1 MRFGLFLASALL
13 AIAVTSARSSAA
25 SEFCPAAVDS
35 IQQIGGSSSN
45 VYSVVLDARGPRSV
59 AGTIV
64 VRDGDDWFR
73 VTFPAVALT
82 AMTEH
87 FADDYLE
94 YSKTVYQSAPLYVRF
109 ESPLKKPFAYV
120 SDAAA
125 TGDTLFNWNARG
137 DVTCSP
143 PAGFSIDHAAA
154 RARVLTLKNPR
165 ADIEAP
171 PAPNATILAA
181 AAIAAPG
188 SLDCPHPFADAAADR
203 EVTPA
208 LPAMRQNSD
217 FPGAMVLVKLL
228 IDADGSIV
236 DSWVDTPSG
245 FQDVDHVSLV
255 AARESTYKA
264 GTAFCHAVPGEY
276 IFRAVFS
283 PTR

>member
-13 AIAVTSARSSAA
+13 AVAVTSARSSAA

-35 IQQIGGSSSN
+35 IQQVGGSSST

-64 VRDGDDWFR
+64 VRDGVDWYR
-73 VTFPAVALT
+73 VTFPASDLT
-82 AMTEH
+82 AVTEH
-87 FADDYLE
+87 FADDYRE
-94 YSKTVYQSAPLYVRF
+94 YSSTAYQSAPLYVRF
-109 ESPLKKPFAYV
+109 QSPLKKPFAYV

-125 TGDTLFNWNARG
+125 SGDTLFNWSARG

-143 PAGFSIDHAAA
+143 PAGFSIDHTAA

-171 PAPNATILAA
+171 PGPNATILAA
-181 AAIAAPG
+181 PAIAAPG
-188 SLDCPHPFADAAADR
+188 SLDCPHPFTDPAVDS
-203 EVTPA
+203 EVAPT
-208 LPAMRQNSD
+208 LPAMRQSF

-236 DSWVDTPSG
+236 DSWVDAPSG
-245 FQDVDHVSLV
+245 FQDVDHAALA

-264 GTAFCHAVPGEY
+264 GTAFCRPAPGEY
-276 IFRAVFS
+276 FFRTDFPA
-283 PTR
+283 TR